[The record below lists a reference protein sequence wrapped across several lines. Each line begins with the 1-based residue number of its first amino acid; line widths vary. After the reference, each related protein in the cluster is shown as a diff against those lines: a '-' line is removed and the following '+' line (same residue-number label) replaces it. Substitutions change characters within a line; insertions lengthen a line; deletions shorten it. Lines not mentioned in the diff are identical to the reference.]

1 MTHLEHFPFGLTQAK
16 FVIAGLGPA
25 IPLSLAL
32 PFRAKRDGRDKPG
45 HDDSAQVE
53 NALAA
58 TEAARTHAPGL
69 QFSLEALRGALL
81 WLTGFFGAFVFI
93 EPSPYEIASLLAII
107 AFAVTG
113 LSLTP
118 AVMPLAALL
127 LLYNAGFAIAVV
139 PVLDRPKALLWVL
152 VSCYLSLTA
161 LFFAAMLGR
170 NTAARVRLLL
180 RGTTSAA
187 GLSAIV
193 AIVGY
198 FHLVP
203 GSDLFLLYDRARGT
217 FNDPNVLGAFM
228 VLPALLAFQRV
239 LAARV
244 IDSLRAGALLLVL
257 LMALFLSFS
266 RGAWAQFAFSAAILM
281 GLSFITTQSTRERL
295 RIALFAIAG
304 AVLIAAFVLA
314 LLSIGQ
320 VAELFKERASLEQ
333 SYDLGYT
340 GRFGRH
346 LLGVVM
352 ALDNPFGLGPL
363 QFRTYFPEDPHN
375 AYLNAFASGG
385 WISGLAYLAL
395 TAVTLTMG
403 LRLAFVTTP
412 WRPVYLAVYAAFVGV
427 AAESVLIDS
436 DHWRHYFLILGVL
449 WGLMAASRAY
459 AASGRARQRRPAVSA
474 ARTAS
479 GGGMASGGRPEALAG
494 RAATT

>member
-1 MTHLEHFPFGLTQAK
+1 MAHVAHTDAPR
-16 FVIAGLGPA
+16 V
-25 IPLSLAL
+25 
-32 PFRAKRDGRDKPG
+32 
-45 HDDSAQVE
+45 
-53 NALAA
+53 
-58 TEAARTHAPGL
+58 HAPGL

-113 LSLTP
+113 LALTP

-127 LLYNAGFAIAVV
+127 TLYNAGFAIAVV

-170 NTAARVRLLL
+170 NTEARLRLLL
-180 RGTTSAA
+180 RGTTAAA
-187 GLSAIV
+187 GLAAIV

-198 FHLVP
+198 FRLLP
-203 GSDLFLLYDRARGT
+203 GSELFLLYDRARGT

-239 LAARV
+239 LAGRLV
-244 IDSLRAGALLLVL
+244 ESLRAAALLLVL
-257 LMALFLSFS
+257 MAALFLSFS
-266 RGAWAQFAFSAAILM
+266 RGAWGQFAFAAAILM

-295 RIALFAIAG
+295 RITLFAVAG
-304 AVLIAAFVLA
+304 AVLVAAIVLA

-346 LLGVVM
+346 LLGLM
-352 ALDNPFGLGPL
+352 LALDNPFGLGPL

-385 WISGLAYLAL
+385 WISGLSYLAL
-395 TAVTLTMG
+395 TLVTLVMG
-403 LRLAFVTTP
+403 LRFAFVTTP
-412 WRPVYLAVYAAFVGV
+412 WRPAYLAVYAAFVGV

-436 DHWRHYFLILGVL
+436 DHWRHYFLVLGVL
-449 WGLMAASRAY
+449 WGLMAASRSY
-459 AASGRARQRRPAVSA
+459 AAARPARRGRA
-474 ARTAS
+474 
-479 GGGMASGGRPEALAG
+479 L
-494 RAATT
+494 

>member
-1 MTHLEHFPFGLTQAK
+1 MTD
-16 FVIAGLGPA
+16 IAH
-25 IPLSLAL
+25 SN
-32 PFRAKRDGRDKPG
+32 GRV
-45 HDDSAQVE
+45 HV
-53 NALAA
+53 
-58 TEAARTHAPGL
+58 PGL
-69 QFSLEALRGALL
+69 HFSVEALRGALL
-81 WLTGFFGAFVFI
+81 WLTGLFGAFVFI

-113 LSLTP
+113 LTLTP
-118 AVMPLAALL
+118 AVMPFAALL
-127 LLYNAGFAIAVV
+127 VLYNAGFAIAVV

-152 VSCYLSLTA
+152 VSSYLSLTA
-161 LFFAAMLGR
+161 LFFAAMLTR
-170 NTAARVRLLL
+170 NTEARVKLLL

-187 GLSAIV
+187 ALSAVV

-239 LAARV
+239 LAGRFVEAV
-244 IDSLRAGALLLVL
+244 RAAALLMVL
-257 LMALFLSFS
+257 MAALFLSFS
-266 RGAWAQFAFSAAILM
+266 RGAWGQFAFAAAILM
-281 GLSFITTQSTRERL
+281 GLSFVTTQSTRGRL
-295 RIALFAIAG
+295 RIALFAVAG
-304 AVLIAAFVLA
+304 AALVAAFVLA

-320 VAELFKERASLEQ
+320 VAELFKERATLEQ

-346 LLGVVM
+346 ILGLMM

-363 QFRTYFPEDPHN
+363 QFRTFFPEDPHN

-395 TAVTLTMG
+395 TLITLVMG
-403 LRLAFVTTP
+403 LRLAFVATP
-412 WRPVYLAVYAAFVGV
+412 WRPVYLTVYAAFVGV

-449 WGLMAASRAY
+449 WGLMAASRGY
-459 AASGRARQRRPAVSA
+459 AASARRQTAN
-474 ARTAS
+474 RT
-479 GGGMASGGRPEALAG
+479 
-494 RAATT
+494 